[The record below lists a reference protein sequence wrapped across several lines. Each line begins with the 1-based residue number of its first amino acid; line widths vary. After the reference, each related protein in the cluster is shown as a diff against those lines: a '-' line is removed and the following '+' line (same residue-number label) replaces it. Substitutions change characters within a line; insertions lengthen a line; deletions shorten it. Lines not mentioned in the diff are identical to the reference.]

1 MASRKKPSHTPVG
14 DVEPLADTFAASGEV
29 KVDEQSPPAA
39 EAATADS
46 PGTPE
51 TIESERS
58 PMSKNSHPHVGRS
71 CRYTNAGGYV
81 RAAVVE
87 GVDAD
92 GSYRLAVFDPIERCI
107 RHEHGVKVEAISSV
121 G

>member
-29 KVDEQSPPAA
+29 KVDAQSPA
-39 EAATADS
+39 
-46 PGTPE
+46 G
-51 TIESERS
+51 
-58 PMSKNSHPHVGRS
+58 KNSHPHVGQS
-71 CRYTNAGGYV
+71 CRYTNPGGYV
-81 RAAVVE
+81 RAAIVE

-92 GSYRLAVFDPIERCI
+92 GYRLAVFDPIERCV
-107 RHEHGVKVEAISSV
+107 RHEHGVSVEAISPV

>member
-1 MASRKKPSHTPVG
+1 MGRPKKTP
-14 DVEPLADTFAASGEV
+14 A
-29 KVDEQSPPAA
+29 PPAA

-46 PGTPE
+46 PEPIE
-51 TIESERS
+51 TDEQS
-58 PMSKNSHPHVGRS
+58 PAGKNNHPHVGQS

-81 RAAVVE
+81 RAAIVE

-92 GSYRLAVFDPIERCI
+92 GYRLAVFDPIERCI
-107 RHEHGVKVEAISSV
+107 RHEHGVKVEAISPV